1 LFSPVGNDIC
11 TPNPNARGTEPEQF
25 YRNVLEALKV
35 FEEKLPK
42 GSHVVFVGLVDGRI
56 LWNNLHNLKH
66 PLGATYSQVYDYLSC
81 LGSNPCWLW
90 LNKNETWRN
99 HGSRRA
105 QELNAQYG
113 RVNKLDPFNIFIRSS
128 EKEVLK
134 TLKCLIN
141 HFQFMI

>member
-1 LFSPVGNDIC
+1 
-11 TPNPNARGTEPEQF
+11 
-25 YRNVLEALKV
+25 
-35 FEEKLPK
+35 
-42 GSHVVFVGLVDGRI
+42 VFVGLVDGRI

-66 PLGATYSQVYDYLSC
+66 PLGATYAQVYNYLSC

-113 RVNKLDPFNIFIRSS
+113 RVNKKYINYLCRLS
-128 EKEVLK
+128 EKEALK

-141 HFQFMI
+141 HSQFMI